1 MLPPV
6 TGWSELLSI
15 LIAAGDGFSGW
26 ASLNDTVMGGRSSGE
41 CLVNS
46 DGLLMQAEVVA
57 EGGGFVSCRSPV
69 WQPPL
74 DLSSATSLRLR
85 LQGDGRRYKL
95 AVAVSD
101 LAGRLGDFVPGGL
114 RWVED
119 FDTQDSGISEV
130 VIPFSA
136 LQPVVRAK
144 PVGFPLRFEPTK
156 VSRLQILHSRF
167 GDDGQSNPGFRAG
180 PLRLQIFSIEAI
192 P

>member
-1 MLPPV
+1 MLLPV
-6 TGWSELLSI
+6 APWPELLSI

-26 ASLNDTVMGGRSSGE
+26 ASLNDTIMGGRSSGE
-41 CLVNS
+41 CSVS
-46 DGLLMQAEVVA
+46 SEGLLMQAEVVA

-74 DLSSATSLRLR
+74 DLSSATALRLR

-101 LAGRLGDFVPGGL
+101 LSGRLGDLVPGGL

-119 FDTQDSGISEV
+119 FDTQESGISEV
-130 VIPFSA
+130 VIPFSD
-136 LQPVVRAK
+136 LKPVVRAK
-144 PVGFPLRFEPTK
+144 PVGLPLRFEAGK

-167 GDDGQSNPGFRAG
+167 ADDGESNLGFRAG
-180 PLRLQIFSIEAI
+180 PLRLQVLSIEAI
-192 P
+192 R

>member
-1 MLPPV
+1 MLRPV
-6 TGWSELLSI
+6 ALWPELLTI

-26 ASLNDTVMGGRSSGE
+26 ASLNDTIMGGRSSGE
-41 CLVNS
+41 CVVNS

-74 DLSSATSLRLR
+74 DLSSATALRLR

-101 LAGRLGDFVPGGL
+101 LAGRLGDLVPGGL

-119 FDTQDSGISEV
+119 FDTQPSGH
-130 VIPFSA
+130 
-136 LQPVVRAK
+136 QRGGDPVC
-144 PVGFPLRFEPTK
+144 
-156 VSRLQILHSRF
+156 
-167 GDDGQSNPGFRAG
+167 
-180 PLRLQIFSIEAI
+180 
-192 P
+192 